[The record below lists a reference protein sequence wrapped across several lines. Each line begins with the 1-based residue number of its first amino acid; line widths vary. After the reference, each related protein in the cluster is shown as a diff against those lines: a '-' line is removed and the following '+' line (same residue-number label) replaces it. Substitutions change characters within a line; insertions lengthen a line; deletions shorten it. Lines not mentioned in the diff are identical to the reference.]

1 MHILCKIKLIHI
13 KRKYM
18 TFVQPWKDMTLPK
31 HMHENNLICV
41 VEPGFNHGSLAFK
54 YPCVPDLAT
63 RRLANTPMLHL
74 WLYSMQNAE
83 TLTTH
88 THSIMLKK
96 KLEHGTPTVALTQSF
111 SSEALQALLL
121 EKCFTNCFAV
131 GLLDLDRKGR
141 VYKWISGYDLLHI
154 IQV

>member
-1 MHILCKIKLIHI
+1 MLALAKEVQGKSQSNSTMSKLMKSSCKRQVNDIAVAKCKTSEEHS
-13 KRKYM
+13 K
-18 TFVQPWKDMTLPK
+18 Q
-31 HMHENNLICV
+31 NAQNSNC
-41 VEPGFNHGSLAFK
+41 SLG
-54 YPCVPDLAT
+54 
-63 RRLANTPMLHL
+63 
-74 WLYSMQNAE
+74 LYSMQNAE

-141 VYKWISGYDLLHI
+141 VYK
-154 IQV
+154 